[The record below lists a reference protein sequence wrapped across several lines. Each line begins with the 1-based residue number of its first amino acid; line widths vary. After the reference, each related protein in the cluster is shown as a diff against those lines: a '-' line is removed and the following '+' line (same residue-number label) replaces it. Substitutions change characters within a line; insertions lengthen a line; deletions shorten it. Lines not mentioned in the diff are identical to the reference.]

1 MSVESEISILTSNMQ
16 NAYIAVS
23 NKGGTLPSAQ
33 NMDNLVTA
41 ISSIP
46 SGGGSFIGIPREVK
60 NGVFQMPIEN
70 FTFSLPNDVTN
81 VGTYA
86 LSYAFYGCTGLTSI
100 DLSSLTTVGDYAL
113 YDAFYDCTGL
123 TSIDLSSLTTVG
135 SNALYYAFRRC
146 TGLTSI
152 DLSSLTT
159 AGEYALYYAFYNC
172 TGLTSIDLSSLTTV
186 GSNALSNAFRF
197 CSGLT
202 DIYFRAL
209 TTSSFGSYKNQF
221 NNMMSSTGSTKTH
234 TIHFPSNLQSKISS
248 LTGYPLFGGSDG
260 YVVLAYDL
268 PATS

>member
-135 SNALYYAFRRC
+135 SNAL
-146 TGLTSI
+146 
-152 DLSSLTT
+152 
-159 AGEYALYYAFYNC
+159 
-172 TGLTSIDLSSLTTV
+172 
-186 GSNALSNAFRF
+186 SNAFRF